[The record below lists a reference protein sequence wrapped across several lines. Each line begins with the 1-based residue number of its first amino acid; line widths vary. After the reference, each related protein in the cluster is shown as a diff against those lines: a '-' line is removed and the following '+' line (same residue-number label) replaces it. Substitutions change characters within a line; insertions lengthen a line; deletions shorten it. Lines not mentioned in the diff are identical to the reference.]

1 MNFKRFVVLSFM
13 LKLSMFLESF
23 LKSNTNKL
31 PPIAQ
36 LVEQLPF
43 KQTVV
48 GSSPTGR
55 TSKNRESGFFVR
67 PVGLEPKAPVNK
79 ERGDYVYSAFRA
91 TLLREA
97 SPRENNLVFLSLNFV
112 KTQHCFLMSKTN

>member
-1 MNFKRFVVLSFM
+1 M
-13 LKLSMFLESF
+13 LSMFLESF

-79 ERGDYVYSAFRA
+79 EVERLCLQCVS
-91 TLLREA
+91 
-97 SPRENNLVFLSLNFV
+97 SNFV
-112 KTQHCFLMSKTN
+112 ARGESERKQLSIFESVGRKNI